1 MEMQKSDLIHKTVRQ
16 VVIVTG
22 LSGAGKTS
30 AMRAL
35 EDLGFYCVD
44 NLPAPLVRAFLT
56 LVFQTQTNVQR
67 VALGIDS
74 RGERFL
80 SDVLTELSDLKH
92 DPLQWQVKIIFLN
105 AHPHT
110 ILKRF
115 QETRRKHPLAENLS
129 IEQAIEKERQLLAPI
144 MGVADMVLD
153 TDTFNIH
160 ELRQW
165 VQTAFNEKN
174 DRKLMVT
181 LVSFGFK
188 YGVPSE
194 SNLVCDVRFLPNPY
208 FIEGLRSFDGRSAQ
222 IQEYLFTHEDV
233 ADYWDRLT
241 SFLHYSFK
249 KFYEEGRCAVT
260 VAIGCTG
267 GKHRSVAIVE
277 KITGSVCEHVVFLP
291 VHRDVERE

>member
-1 MEMQKSDLIHKTVRQ
+1 MRQ

-44 NLPAPLVRAFLT
+44 NLPAPLVKAFLT
-56 LVFQTQTNVQR
+56 LVFQTQTKVQR

-80 SDVLTELSDLKH
+80 TDVLAELNQLKSE
-92 DPLQWQVKIIFLN
+92 PQVWQVKIIFLN
-105 AHPHT
+105 AHSST

-115 QETRRKHPLAENLS
+115 QETRRKHPLAEHLS

-144 MGVADMVLD
+144 MDAADMVLD
-153 TDTFNIH
+153 TDVFNIH

-165 VQTAFNEKN
+165 VQKTFNEK
-174 DRKLMVT
+174 DGRTLVVT

-208 FIEGLRSFDGRSAQ
+208 FVEGLRPFDGRSCQ
-222 IQEYLFTHEDV
+222 VRDYLFAQEEV
-233 ADYWDRLT
+233 IDYWERLT
-241 SFLHYSFK
+241 SFLQYSFK

-277 KITGSVCEHVVFLP
+277 KLIQGPCEHVVFLP

>member
-1 MEMQKSDLIHKTVRQ
+1 MDVGKNVNHVQPKRQ

-30 AMRAL
+30 TMRVL

-44 NLPAPLVRAFLT
+44 NLPGPLVKAFLK
-56 LVFQTQTNVQR
+56 LVFQTQTTVHR
-67 VALGIDS
+67 VALGIDA

-80 SDVLTELSDLKH
+80 TDILDELQQLKL
-92 DPLQWQVKIIFLN
+92 DAQAWQIKIIFLN
-105 AHPHT
+105 AQTST

-115 QETRRKHPLAENLS
+115 QETRRKHPLSKGLS
-129 IEQAIEKERQLLAPI
+129 IEQAIERERELLAPI

-165 VQTAFNEKN
+165 VQKTFNEAN
-174 DRKLMVT
+174 DRKLVVT

-188 YGVPSE
+188 HGVPSE
-194 SNLVCDVRFLPNPY
+194 SNLVCDVRFLPNP
-208 FIEGLRSFDGRSAQ
+208 FFVEGLRMLDGRND
-222 IQEYLFTHEDV
+222 IIRNYLFGHDEV
-233 ADYWDRLT
+233 CEYCQRLMD
-241 SFLHYSFK
+241 FLHYSFK
-249 KFYEEGRCAVT
+249 KFYEEGRCTVT

-267 GKHRSVAIVE
+267 GKHRSVALVE
-277 KITGSVCEHVVFLP
+277 KIAQSPCEHVVFLP
-291 VHRDVERE
+291 VHRDVEKE